1 MNMEKSNNTNH
12 IKFTSN
18 PVYSF
23 YGLYRH
29 CMQNPEMATNAI
41 KGFENEKLMSLM
53 EVIPEKGTNARI
65 KSNSIQKEIVRQNI
79 SSYEGL
85 KKLLSEYLP
94 QEVDTLDKVLKPA
107 FEAYS
112 SFYDENKEAIDKNI
126 ETMNSTQAVYRN
138 ELTNLYKCFSISE
151 DKQCCCYLNPFPK
164 NKIIDGISNSEN
176 VSMDYSLNK
185 NEDLNNYIE
194 NSNILKRKASTPF
207 HETTHFLF
215 FNSQFKKDIENESSL
230 QMKTLL
236 NSVIKSFEKNGNQ
249 DAKTSRDQKKIFAIG
264 AINEAFAACSSALY
278 NEKTTG
284 QPVANKNEWYHGWK
298 QANDLTRQMYPLFKE
313 YIKTGKPFDDAFAD
327 RLSRAIKI
335 DRLKNN
341 ETYLSKENKSSIA
354 ELRGLSTPT
363 KVPYKAQIISKEKL
377 QGLHYTYNSKLER

>member
-1 MNMEKSNNTNH
+1 MEKSNSTNR

-23 YGLYRH
+23 YGLYRN
-29 CMQNPEMATNAI
+29 CMQNPEMAVNAI
-41 KGFENEKLMSLM
+41 KGFEDERLKSLM
-53 EVIPEKGTNARI
+53 EVIPAKGSDARI
-65 KSNSIQKEIVRQNI
+65 KSDLIQKEIGRQNI
-79 SSYEGL
+79 SNYEGL
-85 KKLLSEYLP
+85 KKLWSEYLP
-94 QEVDTLDKVLKPA
+94 QEVDTLDNVLKPA

-112 SFYDENKEAIDKNI
+112 SFYNENKETIDKNI
-126 ETMNSTQAVYRN
+126 ETMNSAQAVYEN
-138 ELTNLYKCFSISE
+138 ELANLYKCFSISD
-151 DKQCCCYLNPFPK
+151 DKQCCCYLNPFPE

-185 NEDLNNYIE
+185 NEDSNNYIE

-215 FNSQFKKDIENESSL
+215 FNSQFKKDVENESSP

-236 NSVIKSFEKNGNQ
+236 NNVIRSFEKNGNQ
-249 DAKTSRDQKKIFAIG
+249 EDKTSREQKKCFAIG

-313 YIKTGKPFDDAFAD
+313 YIKTGKPFDNEFAN
-327 RLSRAIKI
+327 RLSISIKI
-335 DRLKNN
+335 DRLKSN
-341 ETYLSKENKSSIA
+341 ETTLSTENKSSIA
-354 ELRGLSTPT
+354 ELRGLSPQT
-363 KVPYKAQIISKEKL
+363 KALYKPQAISKENLK
-377 QGLHYTYNSKLER
+377 GLHYVYDSKLER

>member
-1 MNMEKSNNTNH
+1 
-12 IKFTSN
+12 
-18 PVYSF
+18 
-23 YGLYRH
+23 
-29 CMQNPEMATNAI
+29 MQNPEMATNAI

-65 KSNSIQKEIVRQNI
+65 KSNLIQKEIVRQNI

-215 FNSQFKKDIENESSL
+215 F
-230 QMKTLL
+230 
-236 NSVIKSFEKNGNQ
+236 
-249 DAKTSRDQKKIFAIG
+249 
-264 AINEAFAACSSALY
+264 
-278 NEKTTG
+278 
-284 QPVANKNEWYHGWK
+284 
-298 QANDLTRQMYPLFKE
+298 
-313 YIKTGKPFDDAFAD
+313 
-327 RLSRAIKI
+327 
-335 DRLKNN
+335 
-341 ETYLSKENKSSIA
+341 
-354 ELRGLSTPT
+354 
-363 KVPYKAQIISKEKL
+363 
-377 QGLHYTYNSKLER
+377 

>member
-12 IKFTSN
+12 IKFTTN

-23 YGLYRH
+23 YGLYRN
-29 CMQNPEMATNAI
+29 CMQNPEMAINAI
-41 KGFENEKLMSLM
+41 KGFKNESLM
-53 EVIPEKGTNARI
+53 FLMEAIPEKGTDAII
-65 KSNSIQKEIVRQNI
+65 KSDLIQKEIGKQNI
-79 SSYEGL
+79 SNYEGL

-94 QEVDTLDKVLKPA
+94 LEVDNLDKVLKPA

-112 SFYDENKEAIDKNI
+112 SFYDKNKENIDKNI
-126 ETMNSTQAVYRN
+126 ETMDTAQTVYGR
-138 ELTNLYKCFSISE
+138 ELTNLYKCFSISD
-151 DKQCCCYLNPFPK
+151 DKQCCCYLNPFPE

-185 NEDLNNYIE
+185 NEDSNNYIE

-215 FNSQFKKDIENESSL
+215 FNSQFKKDIENESSP

-236 NSVIKSFEKNGNQ
+236 NNVLRSFEKNGNQ
-249 DAKTSRDQKKIFAIG
+249 EDKTSREQRKVFAIG

-284 QPVANKNEWYHGWK
+284 QPVANENEWYHGWK
-298 QANDLTRQMYPLFKE
+298 QANDLTKQMYPLFKE
-313 YIKTGKPFDDAFAD
+313 YIETGKTFDDEFAN
-327 RLSRAIKI
+327 RLSLSIKI
-335 DRLKNN
+335 DRLKKNGTN
-341 ETYLSKENKSSIA
+341 LSTRNKSSIA
-354 ELRGLSTPT
+354 ELRGVSTPT
-363 KVPYKAQIISKEKL
+363 KAPYKSQTISKENL
-377 QGLHYTYNSKLER
+377 QGLHYAYNSKLER